1 MLPSDELAEIWS
13 FLRPEIEQ
21 IQAVRG
27 RLYPP
32 VLEQEQ
38 GPEPILDGRR
48 VINLASNNYLGLSF
62 HPEMI
67 AAAIRAT
74 EEFGV
79 GAGAVRAVTGTMSLH
94 QQMERR
100 LAAFKRSEAAVVYQ
114 SGFTANA
121 GTVSAL
127 LGPEDLIVSDRLNHA
142 SIIDGARL
150 SKAEIKVYEHANPD
164 AAEEVLRAG
173 NHRRR
178 LLVTDGVFS
187 MDGDIAPLPELVE
200 VAERYDAILMVDDA
214 HASGV
219 LGSHGRGTVDHYGLH
234 GRVPI
239 QIGTLSKALGLM
251 GGYAAGDQV
260 LADYLLNRA
269 RPFVFST
276 GHPPAVAAA
285 CITAVDILERDSSLV
300 DRLWENTRYFQG
312 AMRAM
317 GYDLGATATPI
328 TPVILGEEERAVQF
342 GNALYRRGVFAP
354 SLGFPIVPR
363 GTARLR
369 VMISAMHERHHLD
382 RALEAFREVGIEQ
395 GVID

>member
-1 MLPSDELAEIWS
+1 LQPDLDN
-13 FLRPEIEQ
+13 

-32 VLEQEQ
+32 ILEEAQ
-38 GPEPILDGRR
+38 GPEPVIDGRR

-62 HPEMI
+62 HPELI
-67 AAAIRAT
+67 TAAVRAT

-79 GAGAVRAVTGTMSLH
+79 GAGAVRILTGTMTLH
-94 QQMERR
+94 REMERR

-121 GTVSAL
+121 GTVAAL
-127 LGPEDLIVSDRLNHA
+127 LGPEDLIVSDQLNHA

-150 SKAEIKVYEHANPD
+150 SKAQIKVYPHANAD
-164 AAEEVLRAG
+164 AAEEVLR
-173 NHRRR
+173 NSEHRRR

-187 MDGDIAPLPELVE
+187 MDGDIAPLPELVA

-214 HASGV
+214 HSSGV
-219 LGSHGRGTVDHYGLH
+219 LGNHGRGTVDHYGLH

-251 GGYAAGDQV
+251 GGYATGDQP

-285 CITAVDILERDSSLV
+285 CIAAVDILERDTSLV
-300 DRLWENTRYFQG
+300 DRLWDNTRYFQG
-312 AMRAM
+312 ALRAM
-317 GYDLGATATPI
+317 GYDLGATKTPI
-328 TPVILGEEERAVQF
+328 TPVILGEEERAVAF
-342 GNALYRRGVFAP
+342 SNALSQRGVYAP
-354 SLGFPIVPR
+354 SIAYPIVPR

-369 VMISAMHERHHLD
+369 VMISAMHERDHLD
-382 RALEAFREVGIEQ
+382 RALEAFRDLGIEYA
-395 GVID
+395 VIGSS

>member
-1 MLPSDELAEIWS
+1 MTMTRIWS
-13 FLRPEIEQ
+13 FLEPEIEQ
-21 IQAVRG
+21 LQAVKG

-32 VLEQEQ
+32 VLTEEQ
-38 GPEPILDGRR
+38 GPEPVLDGQR
-48 VINLASNNYLGLSF
+48 VINLASNNYLGLCF
-62 HPEMI
+62 HPELI
-67 AAAIRAT
+67 AAAVRAT
-74 EEFGV
+74 EKYGV
-79 GAGAVRAVTGTMSLH
+79 GAGAVRILTGTMDLH
-94 QQMERR
+94 REMEQR
-100 LAAFKRSEAAVVYQ
+100 LAGFKRTEASVVYQ

-121 GTVSAL
+121 GTVAAL

-150 SKAEIKVYEHANPD
+150 SKAEIKVYEHANAN
-164 AAEEVLRAG
+164 AAEDVLRESR
-173 NHRRR
+173 HRRR

-187 MDGDIAPLPELVE
+187 MDGDIAPLPDLVA

-219 LGSHGRGTVDHYGLH
+219 LGDHGRGTVNHFGLE

-251 GGYAAGDQV
+251 GGYAAGDQI

-276 GHPPAVAAA
+276 GHPPAIAAA
-285 CITAVDILERDSSLV
+285 CIAAVDLLERDTNLV

-312 AMRAM
+312 SLQTL
-317 GYDLGATATPI
+317 GYDLGKTQTPI
-328 TPVILGEEERAVQF
+328 TPVILGDEERAVAF
-342 GNALYRRGVFAP
+342 SNALSGRGVYAP
-354 SLGFPIVPR
+354 SIAFPMVPR

-369 VMISAMHERHHLD
+369 VMISAMHERDHLD
-382 RALEAFREVGIEQ
+382 RALEAFDAVGRELS
-395 GVID
+395 VIG

>member
-1 MLPSDELAEIWS
+1 MKVRETWS
-13 FLRPEIEQ
+13 FLQPDLDN

-32 VLEQEQ
+32 ILEEAQ
-38 GPEPILDGRR
+38 GPEPVIDGRR

-62 HPEMI
+62 HPELI
-67 AAAIRAT
+67 AAAVRAT

-79 GAGAVRAVTGTMSLH
+79 GAGAVRILTGTMTLH
-94 QQMERR
+94 REMERR

-121 GTVSAL
+121 GTVAAL
-127 LGPEDLIVSDRLNHA
+127 LGPEDLIVSDQLNHA

-150 SKAEIKVYEHANPD
+150 SKAQIKVYPHANAD
-164 AAEEVLRAG
+164 AAEEVLRSSE
-173 NHRRR
+173 HRRR

-214 HASGV
+214 HSSGV
-219 LGSHGRGTVDHYGLH
+219 LGNHGRGTVDHYGLH

-251 GGYAAGDQV
+251 GGYATGDQP

-285 CITAVDILERDSSLV
+285 CIAAVDILERDTSLV
-300 DRLWENTRYFQG
+300 DRLWDNTRYFQG
-312 AMRAM
+312 ELRAM
-317 GYDLGATATPI
+317 GYDLGATKTPI
-328 TPVILGEEERAVQF
+328 TPVILGEEERAVAFSHGLSQ
-342 GNALYRRGVFAP
+342 RGVYAP
-354 SLGFPIVPR
+354 SIAYPIVPR

-369 VMISAMHERHHLD
+369 VMISAMHERDHLD
-382 RALEAFREVGIEQ
+382 RALEAFRHIGIEY
-395 GVID
+395 GVIGSS

>member
-1 MLPSDELAEIWS
+1 MKVRETWS
-13 FLRPEIEQ
+13 FLQPDLDN

-32 VLEQEQ
+32 ILEEAQ
-38 GPEPILDGRR
+38 GPEPVIDGRR

-62 HPEMI
+62 HPELI
-67 AAAIRAT
+67 AAAVRAT

-79 GAGAVRAVTGTMSLH
+79 GAGAVRILTGTMTLH
-94 QQMERR
+94 REMERR

-121 GTVSAL
+121 GTVAAL
-127 LGPEDLIVSDRLNHA
+127 LGPEDLIVSDQLNHA

-150 SKAEIKVYEHANPD
+150 SKAQIKVYPHANAD
-164 AAEEVLRAG
+164 AAEEVLR
-173 NHRRR
+173 NSEHRRR

-214 HASGV
+214 HSSGV
-219 LGSHGRGTVDHYGLH
+219 LGNHGRGTVDHYGLH

-251 GGYAAGDQV
+251 GGYATGDQP

-285 CITAVDILERDSSLV
+285 CIAAVDILERDTSLV
-300 DRLWENTRYFQG
+300 DRLWDNTRYFQG
-312 AMRAM
+312 ELRAM
-317 GYDLGATATPI
+317 GYDLGATKTPI
-328 TPVILGEEERAVQF
+328 TPVILGEEERAVAF
-342 GNALYRRGVFAP
+342 SHALSQRGVYAP
-354 SLGFPIVPR
+354 SIAYPIVPR

-369 VMISAMHERHHLD
+369 VMISAMHERDHLD
-382 RALEAFREVGIEQ
+382 RALEAFRDIGIEY
-395 GVID
+395 GVIGSS

>member
-1 MLPSDELAEIWS
+1 MTMTRIWS
-13 FLRPEIEQ
+13 FLEPEIEQ
-21 IQAVRG
+21 LQAVKG

-32 VLEQEQ
+32 VLTEEQ
-38 GPEPILDGRR
+38 GPEPVLDGQR
-48 VINLASNNYLGLSF
+48 VINLASNNYLGLCF
-62 HPEMI
+62 HPELI
-67 AAAIRAT
+67 AAAVRAT
-74 EEFGV
+74 EKYGV
-79 GAGAVRAVTGTMSLH
+79 GAGAVRILTGTMDLH
-94 QQMERR
+94 REMEQR
-100 LAAFKRSEAAVVYQ
+100 LAGFKRTEASVVYQ

-121 GTVSAL
+121 GTVAAL

-150 SKAEIKVYEHANPD
+150 SKAEIKVYEHANAN
-164 AAEEVLRAG
+164 AAEDVLRESR
-173 NHRRR
+173 HRRR

-187 MDGDIAPLPELVE
+187 MDGDIAPLPDLVA

-219 LGSHGRGTVDHYGLH
+219 LGDHGRGTVNHFGLE

-251 GGYAAGDQV
+251 GGYAAGDQI

-276 GHPPAVAAA
+276 GHPPAIAAA
-285 CITAVDILERDSSLV
+285 CIAAVDLLERDTTLV

-312 AMRAM
+312 SLQTL
-317 GYDLGATATPI
+317 GYDLGKTQTPI
-328 TPVILGEEERAVQF
+328 TPVILGDEERAVAF
-342 GNALYRRGVFAP
+342 SNALSGRGVYAP
-354 SLGFPIVPR
+354 SIAFPMVPR

-369 VMISAMHERHHLD
+369 VMISAMHERDHLD
-382 RALEAFREVGIEQ
+382 RALEAFDAVGRELS
-395 GVID
+395 VIG

>member
-1 MLPSDELAEIWS
+1 MKVRATWS
-13 FLRPEIEQ
+13 FLQPDLDN

-32 VLEQEQ
+32 VLEEWQ
-38 GPEPILDGRR
+38 GPEPVIDGKR
-48 VINLASNNYLGLSF
+48 VINLASNNYLGLSM
-62 HPEMI
+62 HPELI
-67 AAAIRAT
+67 AAGIRAT

-79 GAGAVRAVTGTMSLH
+79 GAGAVRILTGTMTLH
-94 QQMERR
+94 REMERR

-121 GTVSAL
+121 GTVAAL
-127 LGPEDLIVSDRLNHA
+127 LGPEDLIVSDQLNHA

-150 SKAEIKVYEHANPD
+150 SKAQIKVYPHTDAN
-164 AAEEVLRAG
+164 AAEEILRTSE
-173 NHRRR
+173 HRRR

-251 GGYAAGDQV
+251 GGYAAGDQP

-285 CITAVDILERDSSLV
+285 CIAAVDILERATSLV
-300 DRLWENTRYFQG
+300 DRLWDNTRYFQG
-312 AMRAM
+312 ELRAM
-317 GYDLGATATPI
+317 GYDLGRTMTPI
-328 TPVILGEEERAVQF
+328 TPVILGEEERAVAF
-342 GNALYRRGVFAP
+342 SNALSQRGVFAP
-354 SLGFPIVPR
+354 SIAYPIVPR

-369 VMISAMHERHHLD
+369 VMISAMHERDHLD
-382 RALEAFREVGIEQ
+382 RALEAFRDIGIEH
-395 GVID
+395 GVIGG

>member
-1 MLPSDELAEIWS
+1 VTAATTWD
-13 FLRPEIEQ
+13 FLQPEIDTIWE
-21 IQAVRG
+21 ARG

-32 VLEQEQ
+32 VLEERQ
-38 GPEPILDGRR
+38 GPEPVIDGRR

-62 HPEMI
+62 HPDMI
-67 AAAIRAT
+67 RAAVQAT

-79 GAGAVRAVTGTMSLH
+79 GAGAVRVVTGTMTLH
-94 QQMERR
+94 REMEQR
-100 LAAFKRSEAAVVYQ
+100 LARFKQAEAAVVYQ

-121 GTVSAL
+121 GTVATL
-127 LGPEDLIVSDRLNHA
+127 LGPEDLIVSDQLNHA
-142 SIIDGARL
+142 SLIDGARL
-150 SKAEIKVYEHANPD
+150 SRAQIKVYPHAEVD
-164 AAEEVLRAG
+164 AAEAALRES
-173 NHRRR
+173 NHRRK

-200 VAERYDAILMVDDA
+200 IAERYDAILMVDDA

-219 LGSHGRGTVDHYGLH
+219 IGSHGRGTVDHFGLQ

-251 GGYAAGDQV
+251 GGYAAGDQA

-285 CITAVDILERDSSLV
+285 CITALDLLERDTVLL

-312 AMRAM
+312 ELRGM
-317 GYDLGATATPI
+317 GYGLGHTVTPI
-328 TPVILGEEERAVQF
+328 TPIIVGEEERAVAF
-342 GNALYRRGVFAP
+342 STELYERGIYAP
-354 SLGFPIVPR
+354 SIAFPIVPQD
-363 GTARLR
+363 TARLR
-369 VMISAMHERHHLD
+369 IMVSAMHQREHLD
-382 RALEAFREVGIEQ
+382 RALDALRDIGRKH
-395 GVID
+395 GVLV